1 MRPWLYL
8 GTTVR
13 APIARHQPTV
23 SKACRPRI
31 RFFDVVFFVARHPE
45 IFNRVGIPAP
55 RGVLLFGPPGCGKT
69 LLARAVIA
77 ETGAHLVTVNGPG
90 TGTVGCTRGMH
101 LFILFLVCGGHLS
114 RSG

>member
-1 MRPWLYL
+1 MLFL
-8 GTTVR
+8 
-13 APIARHQPTV
+13 
-23 SKACRPRI
+23 
-31 RFFDVVFFVARHPE
+31 VARHPE

-90 TGTVGCTRGMH
+90 TVLLHPCCFSLFSFSCELCGVNTRVEFGLMH
-101 LFILFLVCGGHLS
+101 S
-114 RSG
+114 S